1 MNPLI
6 LFDYVFY
13 LISYIYGNVFNYEA
27 SKELNGITILSLFQ
41 NLNLFT
47 LLNLFD
53 LRIHNDKQYVISF
66 FFGII
71 IFFGL
76 NYIRYIKNNKYDK
89 LNDIWNAEN
98 DSRKNIRNIFVILYF
113 LASIVLIIII

>member
-66 FFGII
+66 FFGIM